1 MARANL
7 AAALKRADAETKT
20 DQATT
25 NEPQAPE
32 LAPVPTSV
40 PAPKQEKPVK
50 AAATATST
58 APGPLYASLERKE
71 TRLREDQLAEL
82 ATHARRLSR
91 AKTVKGGERITDN
104 TLIRIGIDLLL
115 QKADDLS
122 GNTEAEL
129 RKSVGL

>member
-20 DQATT
+20 DQETT
-25 NEPQAPE
+25 NESQAPE

-40 PAPKQEKPVK
+40 PAPKSGKPVK
-50 AAATATST
+50 TAATATPT